1 MSNQLR
7 IIGLGPGSWNQLT
20 LKAKHEVENSKCLI
34 LRTKHHPMVK
44 TMSQQGIKFSTC
56 DNFYDEV
63 NTFTDVYDNI
73 CKHVISN
80 FKDNNLVHYAVPGHP
95 LVLEK
100 TVKQLIELCR
110 EKEIEVEI
118 VSGISSLDVIYS
130 YLKTDPSNG
139 IIALDALNLPSKS
152 IWSGKELLITQVYN
166 KLTAGDLK
174 LVLLEEY
181 DAEHQIKILKSIGIA
196 SAETVINVPL
206 YQLDW
211 HEFDHLTSVYVPAD
225 KSASL
230 NAISRLEDILEILRS
245 PHGCPWDREQTHS
258 SLKTSLLEETYEVL
272 EALELKNMDMLC
284 EELGDLLL
292 QIVFHSQIA
301 KENNDFCLKNV
312 IKSINEKMIR
322 RHPHVFA
329 DKIVNNT
336 SEVLH
341 NWEQIKMKEKSSKQ
355 NGPIGLLDNV
365 TVTLPALMQAAKV
378 QEKAARVGFDWDDIS
393 QVWDKLFEEIN
404 ELQEAKGDTEKAEEL
419 GDVLFAVVNLSRFMD
434 VDSEVALLQ
443 TVQKFKRR
451 FKYIEKQVELSGKQI
466 TEFTLSELDAF
477 WEEAKKNR
485 L

>member
-1 MSNQLR
+1 MKKQLR
-7 IIGLGPGSWNQLT
+7 IVGLGPGSYDQLT
-20 LKAKHEVENSKCLI
+20 LKAKQELESSKCLI

-44 TMSQQGIKFSTC
+44 TMLQQEINFSTC

-73 CKHVISN
+73 CKHVLS
-80 FKDNNLVHYAVPGHP
+80 KLQDNSLVHYAVPGHP

-100 TVKQLIELCR
+100 TVKQLIEICK
-110 EKEIEVEI
+110 EKEINVEI
-118 VSGISSLDVIYS
+118 VSGISSLDAIYS

-139 IIALDALNLPSKS
+139 IIAIDALNLPSKS

-181 DAEHQIKILKSIGIA
+181 EAEHPVKILKAIGIQDQ
-196 SAETVINVPL
+196 ETVIDVPL

-211 HEFDHLTSVYVPAD
+211 HDFDHLSSVYVPAD
-225 KSASL
+225 KESSVY
-230 NAISRLEDILEILRS
+230 AISRLEEILEVLRS
-245 PHGCPWDREQTHS
+245 PKGCPWDREQTHS

-272 EALELKNMDMLC
+272 EALELENMDLLC

-301 KENNDFCLKNV
+301 KENYHFSLKNV
-312 IKSINEKMIR
+312 LKSINEKMIR

-341 NWEQIKMKEKSSKQ
+341 NWEQIKMKEKSSKH
-355 NGPIGLLDNV
+355 NAPKGLLDNI
-365 TVTLPALMQAAKV
+365 TKTLPALMQAAKV

-393 QVWDKLFEEIN
+393 EVWDKLLEEVN
-404 ELQEAKGDTEKAEEL
+404 ELKEAKNDEEKSEEL
-419 GDVLFAVVNLSRFMD
+419 GDVLFAVVNLSRFMK
-434 VDSEVALLQ
+434 VDSEVALLK

-451 FKYIEKQVELSGKQI
+451 FKYIEKQVELSGKDI
-466 TEFTLSELDAF
+466 TEFSLTELDAF